1 MINFPEFDFLINI
14 VQIVQTS
21 LFENV
26 KAIIMKL
33 RAGSTGYF
41 IIVRKLFRD
50 QSVVQTR
57 NERRQNEM
65 KTRSDDYVCEG

>member
-14 VQIVQTS
+14 VQRVQTS